1 MGSVI
6 HWAELLVGPLHV
18 ILALAVSGHIVLT
31 KDDVRGAIGWVGL
44 VWLTPIVGSLLYA
57 SFGVN
62 RIRRQA
68 GRRRGTRR
76 PVPVPPGTIALA
88 SETAPPVDTRWSGL
102 ARLVGAT
109 SRLPLTPAN
118 AVEPL
123 SNGDVAYPAMLQ
135 AIENAERSVALASYI
150 FERGQAGDRFVGALA
165 EAAARGVEVRVLIDG
180 VGARYGR
187 AVRPMLRRRGVPTSL
202 FLPPLMPLSHPYFN
216 LRNHRK
222 ILVVD
227 GRVGFCGGLNIRDAC
242 LLKLNRHDATQ
253 DVHFRMTGPVVG
265 QLLACFAEDWR
276 FAAHERLEGAAW
288 EVCTDGEPGGDVLAR
303 GVPDGPDENFQ
314 VLVLTLLGAIAQ
326 ARERIRIVTPYFL
339 PDQPLVDA
347 LKVAALRG
355 VEVELVLPEHGN
367 LQMVEWAAW
376 AQLPQVMRWGCRV
389 ILSQPPFDHSKIMT
403 VDGGWALVGS
413 ANWDPRSLRLNFEY
427 CVEGYSADLTR
438 RLDALIDE
446 KVSRGRELPL
456 GELLGR
462 GLLRR
467 LRDGAMWLAQPY
479 L

>member
-1 MGSVI
+1 ML
-6 HWAELLVGPLHV
+6 HWVELFVGPLHV
-18 ILALAVSGHIVLT
+18 ILAIAVSGHIVLT
-31 KDDVRGAIGWVGL
+31 KDDVRAAIGWVGL

-68 GRRRGTRR
+68 GRRRGAHR
-76 PVPVPPGTIALA
+76 PAPVPPGARAQSHDVTLP
-88 SETAPPVDTRWSGL
+88 SDPRWTGL
-102 ARLVGAT
+102 ARLVGSAA
-109 SRLPLTPAN
+109 RLPLTTGN
-118 AVEPL
+118 AVEELPD
-123 SNGDVAYPAMLQ
+123 GDTAYPAMLQ
-135 AIENAERSVALASYI
+135 AIERAERSVALASYI
-150 FERGQAGDRFVGALA
+150 FERGQVGDRFVGALA
-165 EAAARGVEVRVLIDG
+165 EAAARGIEVRVLIDG

-202 FLPPLMPLSHPYFN
+202 FLPPMMPLSHPYFN
-216 LRNHRK
+216 LREHRK

-227 GRVGFCGGLNIRDAC
+227 GQVGFCGGLNIRDAC
-242 LLKLNRHDATQ
+242 LLKLRRPDATH
-253 DVHFRMTGPVVG
+253 DVHFRMTGPVVA

-276 FAAHERLEGAAW
+276 FAARERLEGEAW
-288 EVCTDGEPGGDVLAR
+288 AVCTDGAAGGEVLAR
-303 GVPDGPDENFQ
+303 GIPDGPDENFQ

-355 VEVELVLPEHGN
+355 VEVEIVLPAHGN
-367 LQMVEWAAW
+367 LQLVEWAAW

-389 ILSQPPFDHSKIMT
+389 ILSPRPFDHSKIMT
-403 VDGGWALVGS
+403 IDGGWALIGS

-427 CVEGYSADLTR
+427 NVECYSAEFTA
-438 RLDALIDE
+438 RLDALIDD
-446 KVSRGRELPL
+446 KISRGRELPL

-462 GLLRR
+462 GLPRR